1 SKGHVTDSLQLQ
13 APPVVLSTKVPQV
26 ISAHAVLRL
35 GIANQEAGT
44 EEDGPQSK
52 GHVTDS
58 LQLQAPPVVLSIK
71 VPQVINAH
79 AVLRLGIANQEAGTE
94 EDGPQ
99 AGTAGVQGGGSSLGA
114 ALPGSKF
121 KHLAARYLHPF
132 YLDPGLVRQQLKL
145 QQREVPRELGGRGV
159 GGVSQDGQDAHG
171 WDPELLKAEVQQ
183 ELAQATIDLLI
194 DPGSVSFFCTLIN
207 FMHQDVKALASAIAK
222 GCRDDEGV
230 VGPEEVAALQRARL
244 FVMQQFFSRLFSQ
257 QRTRRAGM
265 FFRLPIF
272 LVAARLSVHL
282 LFSGLF
288 GLAIAKGCRDDEG
301 VVGPEE
307 VAALQRARLFVMQ
320 QFFSRLFSQQRTRRA
335 GMFFRL
341 PIFLVAARLSVH
353 LLFSGLFGLWTQT
366 AEGMNALEQPEPSGQ

>member
-1 SKGHVTDSLQLQ
+1 MQEGGGLRVSRLQSR
-13 APPVVLSTKVPQV
+13 AAH
-26 ISAHAVLRL
+26 ISRT
-35 GIANQEAGT
+35 N
-44 EEDGPQSK
+44 SK

-183 ELAQATIDLLI
+183 ELAQELHVSPEVVLTLLAQLESALI
-194 DPGSVSFFCTLIN
+194 DWHRHQAPETLKGRLTP
-207 FMHQDVKALASAIAK
+207 QDFKVEALS
-222 GCRDDEGV
+222 
-230 VGPEEVAALQRARL
+230 
-244 FVMQQFFSRLFSQ
+244 
-257 QRTRRAGM
+257 
-265 FFRLPIF
+265 
-272 LVAARLSVHL
+272 
-282 LFSGLF
+282 
-288 GLAIAKGCRDDEG
+288 
-301 VVGPEE
+301 
-307 VAALQRARLFVMQ
+307 
-320 QFFSRLFSQQRTRRA
+320 
-335 GMFFRL
+335 
-341 PIFLVAARLSVH
+341 
-353 LLFSGLFGLWTQT
+353 
-366 AEGMNALEQPEPSGQ
+366 